1 MANRGQPKKFKT
13 GQDLIDLWQQFCDYI
28 VESGYCIAPTQT
40 EFSKWLAT
48 VQNRADRK
56 TIYTSLNEYFPTIKS
71 DFEAIRADVITQG
84 AMLGKY
90 QQTMSIFALK
100 NWCNWSDKVENT
112 NTNTNRNYDLSPIS
126 TEELRAMLRE
136 ESK

>member
-56 TIYTSLNEYFPTIKS
+56 TIYTSLNQYFPTIKS
-71 DFEAIRADVITQG
+71 DFEAIRADVIAQG

-90 QQTMSIFALK
+90 HATMSIFALK
-100 NWCNWSDKVENT
+100 NWCSWADRVENT
-112 NTNTNRNYDLSPIS
+112 NTNTNKNYDLSAIS
-126 TEELRAMLRE
+126 TEELRSMLRE